1 MKQTLKIKEVRDK
14 TTKEG
19 KPFGVVVTNKGGYVC
34 FDNNL
39 INGLKAQIGKTG
51 EFETIETNDR
61 KKITGLMPDENND
74 SEEIPEEQV
83 INPSNEKK
91 KLNLKGVSPSFY
103 VGSAEKIFK
112 TLYENDNRKDIITDD
127 AYRLELTIAAIDTAS
142 RFVEHFTGGG
152 A

>member
-1 MKQTLKIKEVRDK
+1 MKQTLEIKEVRDK

-39 INGLKAQIGKTG
+39 IHGLNTQIGKTG

-112 TLYENDNRKDIITDD
+112 TLYENDNRKDIITND

-142 RFVEHFTGGG
+142 RFVEHFTEGG